1 MPVAQREG
9 VPLDLGEGVGWEG
22 KGAEEEIAQC

>member
-22 KGAEEEIAQC
+22 RGAGEVAQC

>member
-1 MPVAQREG
+1 MSVAQREG

-22 KGAEEEIAQC
+22 KGAEEVAQC